1 MLYSLS
7 PYETYRDVY
16 LWVLGLLGS
25 IFWRGDGTLI
35 SLFPLHGS
43 HRAKTSASTFSACHR
58 RTMQTLLFPCPHLF
72 WLLFSEFLNVSKLNW
87 NRLGGCVIGVGG
99 GKESDGVW
107 CGHRRVTIVRKR
119 IGSPTQLR
127 RYFYLC
133 VSAAGGDFYCP
144 FCLRY
149 IPRWPF
155 SRFFPDTGRRGSYQ
169 TWSIWGKQ
177 KTGKLEA
184 HEHNGQLVCPSVK
197 YTLLL
202 FLILIWLVA
211 VVVVATGHRQGD
223 VV

>member
-43 HRAKTSASTFSACHR
+43 RRAKTSASTFSACHR

-72 WLLFSEFLNVSKLNW
+72 WLLFSEFLDVSKLNW

-99 GKESDGVW
+99 GK
-107 CGHRRVTIVRKR
+107 R
-119 IGSPTQLR
+119 IGWSLVRSSSSDDREKAHRKPNTIASLL
-127 RYFYLC
+127 FVC